1 MSIKRDLQ
9 NASAWE
15 TELNKERA
23 GALSATAR
31 KLEDQLDRCTK
42 LRDEL
47 TVAEGALKE
56 LLLRD
61 YREAREESERQ
72 RWNLCVQREAM
83 GIRRHEDVDRFY
95 PVAPK
100 L

>member
-1 MSIKRDLQ
+1 MSVKRDLQ

-15 TELNKERA
+15 AELNKERA
-23 GALSATAR
+23 GALAITAR
-31 KLEDQLDRCTK
+31 KLEDQLERCTK
-42 LRDEL
+42 LREEL
-47 TVAEGALKE
+47 TLAEGLLRE

-72 RWNLCVQREAM
+72 RWNLCVQREAL

-95 PVAPK
+95 PIAPR